1 MACLFAARL
10 AGAQVPIIMLGSW
23 QAGLQGLDKY
33 GVRLVE
39 ADGHET
45 AYPVQVTH
53 NPSDCVGVRNALV
66 LVKSWGTERAAHQ
79 LSTCLAPDGIA
90 LTLQNGLGNQEIL
103 VKELGAQRVAL
114 GVTTLGA
121 TLLEPGRARVA
132 GNGVVSL
139 GEHPRLS
146 TLANMLSNAGITTE
160 ITRDTAALQWGKL
173 VISATIN
180 PLTALLGVPNGELL
194 ERQSARAFMGMIA
207 NETAQVASKAGIQLP
222 YPDPLAAVEK
232 VARQTA
238 SNISSMLQDIRRG
251 TPTEIDAI
259 CGAIVHV
266 GRQVAVETPINA
278 TLWHLIKALQTQT
291 TGTIT
296 NP

>member
-1 MACLFAARL
+1 
-10 AGAQVPIIMLGSW
+10 
-23 QAGLQGLDKY
+23 
-33 GVRLVE
+33 
-39 ADGHET
+39 
-45 AYPVQVTH
+45 
-53 NPSDCVGVRNALV
+53 
-66 LVKSWGTERAAHQ
+66 
-79 LSTCLAPDGIA
+79 
-90 LTLQNGLGNQEIL
+90 
-103 VKELGAQRVAL
+103 
-114 GVTTLGA
+114 
-121 TLLEPGRARVA
+121 
-132 GNGVVSL
+132 
-139 GEHPRLS
+139 
-146 TLANMLSNAGITTE
+146 
-160 ITRDTAALQWGKL
+160 
-173 VISATIN
+173 
-180 PLTALLGVPNGELL
+180 
-194 ERQSARAFMGMIA
+194 MGMIA

>member
-90 LTLQNGLGNQEIL
+90 LTSPKRTWQPGDPG
-103 VKELGAQRVAL
+103 QRVRRPTSCT
-114 GVTTLGA
+114 GRHN
-121 TLLEPGRARVA
+121 PG
-132 GNGVVSL
+132 S
-139 GEHPRLS
+139 H
-146 TLANMLSNAGITTE
+146 
-160 ITRDTAALQWGKL
+160 
-173 VISATIN
+173 
-180 PLTALLGVPNGELL
+180 
-194 ERQSARAFMGMIA
+194 IA
-207 NETAQVASKAGIQLP
+207 
-222 YPDPLAAVEK
+222 
-232 VARQTA
+232 
-238 SNISSMLQDIRRG
+238 
-251 TPTEIDAI
+251 
-259 CGAIVHV
+259 
-266 GRQVAVETPINA
+266 
-278 TLWHLIKALQTQT
+278 
-291 TGTIT
+291 
-296 NP
+296 